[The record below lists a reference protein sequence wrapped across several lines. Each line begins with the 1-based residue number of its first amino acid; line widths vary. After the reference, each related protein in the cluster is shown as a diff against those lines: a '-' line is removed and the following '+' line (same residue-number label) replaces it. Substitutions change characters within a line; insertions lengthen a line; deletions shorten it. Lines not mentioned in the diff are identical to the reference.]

1 MRRLTARL
9 TLTISFFAVLVG
21 SVPAAAGASETT
33 TAPLAPAAVG
43 AADPTPIVGYTP
55 VVVSSAERAGATGR
69 DAAVKARAKHWY
81 VRGRLGSFNIRERRS
96 ATSRI
101 LETVPAGRGA
111 WCWNQ
116 QPDCGPA
123 SRGGKYR
130 CSSTTPEYSDWIPV
144 ATSQHRKGWV
154 ARHCVYATYE

>member
-9 TLTISFFAVLVG
+9 TLTISVFASLLG
-21 SVPAAAGASETT
+21 SVLAAADASETT
-33 TAPLAPAAVG
+33 GAPLAPAAVG
-43 AADPTPIVGYTP
+43 AADPAPVVGYTP
-55 VVVSSAERAGATGR
+55 VVMSSAERAGATGR
-69 DAAVKARAKHWY
+69 DAVKARAKHWY
-81 VRGRLGSFNIRERRS
+81 VKGRLGAFHIRETRS

-116 QPDCGPA
+116 QRDCGPA
-123 SRGGKYR
+123 YRGGKYR
-130 CSSTTPEYSDWIPV
+130 CSSSTPQYSDWIPV
-144 ATSQHRKGWV
+144 ATSNRKKGWV